1 MYLCYVVPTIISIT
15 ISLFQVEVVTGEE
28 NETELYGH
36 RAKLFRFMSG
46 EWKERGIGVVKVLEH
61 KDTGKLRYT
70 FLKSNLGLYNMGS
83 QTL

>member
-1 MYLCYVVPTIISIT
+1 MY
-15 ISLFQVEVVTGEE
+15 FKVEVVTGEE

-61 KDTGKLRYT
+61 KDTGKLRY
-70 FLKSNLGLYNMGS
+70 LYIFKK
-83 QTL
+83 